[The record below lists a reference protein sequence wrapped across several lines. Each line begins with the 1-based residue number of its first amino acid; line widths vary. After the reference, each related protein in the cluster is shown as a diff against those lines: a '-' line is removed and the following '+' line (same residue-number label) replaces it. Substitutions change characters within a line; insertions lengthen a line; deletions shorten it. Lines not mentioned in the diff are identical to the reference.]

1 MAEINNVMV
10 FCVTHGKGVSRK
22 SGSPRPYDFAS
33 MEYIVPAS
41 NIDMQDCNISSWGY
55 QSKSIGVKN
64 EPAILARLSRC
75 PLLVPVTL
83 VIEFDPQDF
92 TKLLAVDFKT
102 DLPVA
107 DDFGGDSTTK
117 APVTNG
123 KSVPVTESKF

>member
-64 EPAILARLSRC
+64 EPAILARLSKC

-107 DDFGGDSTTK
+107 DDFGGMTTAKPSVTTTK
-117 APVTNG
+117 
-123 KSVPVTESKF
+123 PVTEGKF

>member
-64 EPAILARLSRC
+64 EPAILARLSKC

-107 DDFGGDSTTK
+107 DDFGGITTAKPPVTTTK
-117 APVTNG
+117 
-123 KSVPVTESKF
+123 PVTEGKF